1 MPIKS
6 ALSLKPGVKKK
17 KKRKVEVNYFRKP
30 LERGIQT
37 EITEGKQELLFSV
50 K

>member
-17 KKRKVEVNYFRKP
+17 RKVEVNYFRKP
-30 LERGIQT
+30 LEMGIQT
-37 EITEGKQELLFSV
+37 EIIEGKQELLFSV